1 MEMADTGFEVV
12 VHADDA
18 STTLAGTFAAQ
29 FQADDLMQ
37 RLLAEGKLVSIRQNG
52 KTIVP
57 MRGATK
63 T

>member
-1 MEMADTGFEVV
+1 MQTADTGFEVM
-12 VHADDA
+12 VHADDG

-37 RLLAEGKLVSIRQNG
+37 RLLAEGKFVSIRQNG
-52 KTIVP
+52 QTVVP
-57 MRGATK
+57 MRGTSK